1 MRVKLGM
8 LRGRWVQVREKKKG
22 WLKVEEKGYQ
32 VKEGEVDCPRNNKL
46 SHFLRTPES
55 IAGPR
60 N

>member
-1 MRVKLGM
+1 M
-8 LRGRWVQVREKKKG
+8 REKKKG